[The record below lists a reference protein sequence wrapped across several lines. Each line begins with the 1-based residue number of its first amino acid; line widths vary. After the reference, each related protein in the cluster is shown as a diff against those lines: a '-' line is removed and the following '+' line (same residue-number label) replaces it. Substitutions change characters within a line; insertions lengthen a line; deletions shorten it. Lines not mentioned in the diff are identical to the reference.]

1 MGAKQKVFC
10 IGFSKTGT
18 TSLDQA
24 LKALGY
30 RVMGPVGLNDK
41 HIARDVLKL
50 TLPIVE
56 QYDAFADN
64 PWPIIYREL
73 DQHFPG
79 SKFILT
85 IRDSESWIKSAVD
98 HFGVKIKPMHVWIYG
113 VQTAAGNESVYIERY
128 ERHNREV
135 QEYFKKRPGDFLLL
149 DIKDPDPWGKI
160 CTFLGCTRPDIP
172 YPHVNKAGEWKT
184 GKRQRW
190 WKKYLTHPARDFS
203 RKLFGLPP
211 KR

>member
-1 MGAKQKVFC
+1 MKKQKVFC

-18 TSLDQA
+18 TSLELA
-24 LKALGY
+24 LEALGY
-30 RVMGPVGLNDK
+30 RVMGPVGIENK
-41 HIARDVLKL
+41 NIGRDVLKL
-50 TLPIVE
+50 TFPLVE
-56 QYDAFADN
+56 QYDAFQDN
-64 PWPIIYREL
+64 PWPIIYKEL
-73 DQHFPG
+73 DQQFPG

-85 IRDSESWIKSAVD
+85 TRDSASWIKSAVD

-113 VQTAAGNESVYIERY
+113 VKTAAGNESVYIERY

-135 QEYFKKRPGDFLLL
+135 QEYFSQRPDDFLLL
-149 DIKDPDPWGKI
+149 DLKDPDPWSKV
-160 CTFLGCTRPDIP
+160 CAFLGCERPDIP
-172 YPHVNKAGEWKT
+172 YPHANKAGEWKK

-190 WKKYLTHPARDFS
+190 WKKYLTHPVRDFF